1 MKDVESWRDEMRAH
15 VLYRAVARSEAGSP
29 RAELFQALADESR
42 QQAGIWRER
51 AREAGQALP
60 DSYQPD
66 LRTRLVVRLVG
77 LLGPRPLRGVL
88 AAMKVRGLSVYAG
101 ALPPGVRLG
110 HSEEAEGRRHRGV
123 QSGGTLR
130 AAVFGVSDGLVSN
143 AGLILGVAGATSE
156 APVIVLSG
164 VAGLLAGALS
174 MAAGEYVSVRS
185 QRELFEHQIEL
196 ERREL
201 EEFPEE
207 EAAELA
213 LIYAARGVPREQAR
227 TVARQIIA
235 DPERALDTLA
245 REELG
250 LDPEQLGSPWKAAAS
265 SFGAFASGASVP
277 LLPFVLEAGAA
288 ALALAVGATAA
299 GLFGVGAALSLFT
312 GRGAVASG
320 LRMLGIGAAAGATT
334 FSIGSLLGP
343 G

>member
-1 MKDVESWRDEMRAH
+1 MRKTESWRDEMRAQL
-15 VLYRAVARSEAGSP
+15 LYRALAKSEAGRTP
-29 RAELFQALADESR
+29 AELFEALADESR
-42 QQAGIWRER
+42 KQAEIWRER
-51 AREAGQALP
+51 ALEAGEELP
-60 DSYQPD
+60 PD
-66 LRTRLVVRLVG
+66 YRPDARTRLVIWLVRR
-77 LLGPRPLRGVL
+77 LGARPLRAVL

-101 ALPPGVRLG
+101 ARPPGAQLG
-110 HSEEAEGRRHRGV
+110 HSAEAEGRRHRGV

-156 APVIVLSG
+156 PYVIALSG

-196 ERREL
+196 ERHEL
-201 EEFPEE
+201 EAFPAE

-213 LIYAARGVPREQAR
+213 LIYAARGLPREQAQS
-227 TVARQIIA
+227 VARQIIA

-250 LDPEQLGSPWKAAAS
+250 LDPEQLGSPWGAAVS
-265 SFGAFASGASVP
+265 SSLAFATGAAVP
-277 LLPFVLEAGAA
+277 LVPFALGAGR
-288 ALALAVGATAA
+288 LALSLSVAATAA
-299 GLFGVGAALSLFT
+299 GLFAVGAALSLFT

-320 LRMLGIGAAAGATT
+320 LRMLGIGAAAGAIT
-334 FSIGSLLGP
+334 FTIGSLFG